1 MSEYGD
7 YQRLDLGRNGS
18 ILWMELATN
27 KVNAIDLQLCE
38 EIGAVL
44 DRSARDPGVSGLV
57 LTGKG
62 KVFSAGVAVDQ
73 VLANEKEHSDFLL
86 RALGSALVKL
96 FSYPKPTVAAINGP
110 AVAGGCLVA
119 CACDHRLIAE
129 GARIGVTELE
139 VGVAFPTPAIEL
151 VMYVSGVHAERL
163 VMGADLVGH
172 QDAIALGLVHRAV
185 PLDQLAL
192 AAQATA
198 ERLASLDQKA
208 YELAKRSL
216 RRHALRRIAD
226 DEGAAIDRQ
235 VEDQWRA
242 DETRANLERLLGPK
256 R

>member
-1 MSEYGD
+1 MRGYGD
-7 YQRLDLGRNGS
+7 YQRLDLGNNGS
-18 ILWMELATN
+18 ILRIELASN
-27 KVNAIDLQLCE
+27 KVNAIDLELCR
-38 EIGAVL
+38 EIEAVL
-44 DRSARDPGVSGLV
+44 DRSARDPGVGALV

-73 VLANEKEHSDFLL
+73 VLANEKEHSDLLL

-96 FSYPKPTVAAINGP
+96 FAFPKPTVAAINGR
-110 AVAGGCLVA
+110 AVAGGCLLA
-119 CACDHRLIAE
+119 CACDQRLIAE

-151 VMYVSGVHAERL
+151 VMYVGGAHAERL

-172 QDAIALGLVHRAV
+172 EDALALGLAHRAV
-185 PLDQLAL
+185 PPDQLSL

-198 ERLASLDQKA
+198 ERLASLDQRA

-216 RRHALRRIAD
+216 RRHTLQRIAD
-226 DEGAAIDRQ
+226 EQGATIDRQ
-235 VEDQWRA
+235 VEEQWRA